1 MAIVATPSDLRYPAR
16 FAAARREG
24 VWVRQDA
31 CSRYGVGRVRA
42 ELSARRW
49 QAPVSTVV
57 VTHNGPLTEEQRM
70 WVVLLAAPRGTVLF
84 GLSAAAHDGL
94 RGFEPDSLSVV
105 IPGSSYD
112 PRNGQ
117 LDVPDDWNVRVRWS
131 TKLGPED
138 VNPVALPP
146 RTRLPR
152 SVVDEASERIP
163 ERRSRA
169 LVLAAVQQR
178 RARTAALWNALSR
191 RGRCRNRA
199 IIVES
204 IRDAEGGIESL
215 PEREFELQRRRL
227 RLPEPG
233 RQRVLQRRDG
243 RYFLD
248 NDWPTLG
255 IRVEIHGIPH
265 SEVHQWDEDLLRQ
278 NDISID
284 GSGLLIFSSYAIR
297 HVQSRVGSQLL
308 DMFRRRGWRG

>member
-1 MAIVATPSDLRYPAR
+1 
-16 FAAARREG
+16 
-24 VWVRQDA
+24 
-31 CSRYGVGRVRA
+31 
-42 ELSARRW
+42 
-49 QAPVSTVV
+49 
-57 VTHNGPLTEEQRM
+57 M

-84 GLSAAAHDGL
+84 GLSAAVHDGL
-94 RGFEPDSLSVV
+94 RGFEPDHLCVV

-112 PRNGQ
+112 PRKGQ
-117 LDVPDDWNVRVRWS
+117 LDVPDDWNMRVRWS
-131 TKLGPED
+131 TKLGPQD
-138 VNPVALPP
+138 VNPLALPP

-152 SVVDEASERIP
+152 SIIDEASERIP
-163 ERRSRA
+163 ERRSRV

-178 RARTAALWNALSR
+178 RARTAALWDALSR

-204 IRDAEGGIESL
+204 VRDAEGGIESL

-227 RLPEPG
+227 RLPEPA

-243 RYFLD
+243 RYYLD
-248 NDWPTLG
+248 NDWPSLG

-265 SEVHQWDEDLLRQ
+265 SEIRQWDEDLLRQ

-297 HVQSRVGSQLL
+297 HLQTRVDGQLL
-308 DMFRRRGWRG
+308 DMFRRRGWPG